1 MARDTIAVIGAGA
14 AGIGVVYGL
23 RDADV
28 RVVLL
33 EGTTRIGGRL
43 VTRATDTC
51 RVDTAANYITPT
63 DGAMAAVLRN
73 LDMTGLVDI
82 AEPVWTHT
90 RDGHITPGDPDR
102 QDAHKWTY
110 TTGIHTFAHR
120 VLSTT
125 NQPVRLG
132 HSVASLHETP
142 SGWDI
147 TREDGSRIL
156 TATSIVCT
164 PPAPETARIL
174 GESTSTAIELPEL
187 VGAIQAG
194 SYRSIITCVLGYS
207 QVLDREF
214 YASVNTDRNHPIGWV
229 SREACKPGHVPSG
242 ECVLVVQMAP
252 TWSARRISSP
262 DEDILRETTREV
274 AELFGEDWL
283 DSPDWAWCDRFP
295 TALPNTN
302 VTTDAFE
309 SAGDAGLF
317 FAGDWR
323 VGRGRV
329 SEAFHSG
336 VRIASHLPA

>member
-1 MARDTIAVIGAGA
+1 MTRDTIAVIGAGA
-14 AGIGVVYGL
+14 AGAGVVFGL
-23 RDADV
+23 RDADE

-43 VTRATDTC
+43 VTRTTDEYC
-51 RVDTAANYITPT
+51 VDTAANYITPSA
-63 DGAMAAVLRN
+63 GAMASVLHD
-73 LDMTGLVDI
+73 LDTTGLIDI
-82 AEPVWTHT
+82 TEPVWTHT
-90 RDGHITPGDPDR
+90 EDGQITLGDPDR

-110 TTGIHTFAHR
+110 TTGINTFAHR

-142 SGWDI
+142 AGWDI
-147 TREDGSRIL
+147 NREDGSRIL
-156 TATSIVCT
+156 TATSVVCT

-174 GESTSTAIELPEL
+174 DESTSTTIDTTALSDVI
-187 VGAIQAG
+187 GAG

-207 QVLDREF
+207 QGLDREF
-214 YASVNTDRNHPIGWV
+214 YASVNTDGNHPIGWV
-229 SREACKPGHVPSG
+229 SREACKRGHVPPG

-252 TWSARRISSP
+252 SWSSQQIASS
-262 DEDILRETTREV
+262 DEDILQEATREV
-274 AELFGEDWL
+274 AGVFGEDWVG
-283 DSPDWAWCDRFP
+283 SPDWAWCDRFP
-295 TALPNTN
+295 TALPNTH
-302 VTTDAFE
+302 VPTDAFE

-336 VRIASHLPA
+336 VRIASHLPT